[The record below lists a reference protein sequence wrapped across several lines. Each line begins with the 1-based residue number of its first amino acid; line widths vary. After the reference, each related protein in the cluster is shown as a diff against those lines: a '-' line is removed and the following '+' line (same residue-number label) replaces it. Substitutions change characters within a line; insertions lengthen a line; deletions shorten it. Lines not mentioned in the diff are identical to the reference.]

1 MDSNQRPTAYK
12 TVPLTRLR
20 YWPIGAG
27 SGSRTR
33 ITGLEAQRPTWL
45 DDTRAVPTAVH
56 CEYHREYSWRG
67 SWQSTASTTASTRG
81 GARGRTQTC
90 ILLLRKQA
98 LLQLSYVGLSRSGG
112 ARTRTSLDR
121 KSSAFP
127 FWLRSPVGRTGLEPA
142 PNGLK
147 VRYAIQLRHRPPVPS
162 ARLELAA
169 LDLGGPRSSS

>member
-1 MDSNQRPTAYK
+1 MNQRPTAYK

-56 CEYHREYSWRG
+56 CEYSWRG
-67 SWQSTASTTASTRG
+67 SWQSTAST
-81 GARGRTQTC
+81 RGRTQTC